1 MNFLEKQYGI
11 KEGQSYQISYEN
23 DTRDK
28 YYIKKGLI
36 VNFTPQQIVVKSYM
50 GLHIFRPRY
59 ITEMKPLDK
68 LSVFEGNIDVLCESL
83 EKLKLLDEMKV
94 QDTLQK
100 VGVALYNNN
109 GTMKSMYDV
118 ITELSKVFKNMDKDE
133 EYKHTKANIKDNVCT
148 VLVGL
153 QNKNKLISVLDKLES
168 EMK

>member
-1 MNFLEKQYGI
+1 MDFLEKEYGI

-36 VNFTPQQIVVKSYM
+36 VNFTPQQIVVKSDM

-68 LSVFEGNIDVLCESL
+68 LATFEDFCESL
-83 EKLKLLDEMKV
+83 EKTQMLDSTKV

-100 VGVALYNNN
+100 VGVSLYNNN
-109 GTMKSMYDV
+109 GIMKSMYDV
-118 ITELSKVFKNMDKDE
+118 MTELSKVFKNMDKDE
-133 EYKHTKANIKDNVCT
+133 EYKYTKANIKDNVCS
-148 VLVGL
+148 VLVGI
-153 QNKNKLISVLDKLES
+153 QNKNKLISALDKLEN
-168 EMK
+168 

>member
-1 MNFLEKQYGI
+1 MDFLEKEYGI

-36 VNFTPQQIVVKSYM
+36 VNFTPQQIVVKSDM

-68 LSVFEGNIDVLCESL
+68 LATFEDFCESL
-83 EKLKLLDEMKV
+83 EKTQMLDSTKV

-100 VGVALYNNN
+100 VGVSLYNNN

-118 ITELSKVFKNMDKDE
+118 MTELSKVFKNMDKDE
-133 EYKHTKANIKDNVCT
+133 EYKHTKANIKDNVCS
-148 VLVGL
+148 VLVGI
-153 QNKNKLISVLDKLES
+153 QNKNKLISALDKLEN
-168 EMK
+168 